1 MLTNNSRQKFG
12 LTLTA
17 CAIYLSLSNVA
28 IGQELYDLLA
38 PKEQPTTQ
46 VAVAPKSTVTSDAS
60 NVKPGINIVNAVST
74 DAQKLKEAEKEPE
87 FDSQTNSETLALE
100 DTEVVESTP
109 LKEEP
114 IQDDNHSVAP
124 QKPPIAVAEPV
135 VFTSP
140 RATNASNATVVATPA
155 STTQS
160 DSMTSSNVVDSSET
174 SSLSNQNVISMSQA
188 SVTDYIDPVGDEF
201 ESNLSELI
209 DIDFNRNGDVA
220 NVVVKFENDVPQ
232 YSYIEAQGLLNIT
245 FEETVL
251 DDSAYVQVD
260 VNQFGT
266 SVQQL
271 ETFESNNRSRLEI
284 KYDGNVKITKTE
296 STNQVQF
303 ALSPLSEKQVE
314 EAQGQIYSGKP
325 ISLDFQDV
333 PVRQVL
339 QIIAQVNGFN
349 LVTTDTVNGNVTISL
364 SGVPWDQALDMILKI
379 RGLDKRLE
387 GNILLIAPSEELTA
401 RETAALQSK
410 QQVQKLSELKSANL
424 AINYARATELASIL
438 QSSKGG
444 ILSDRGTVS
453 VDERTNTLLIRDT
466 QESIDEAQKI
476 IKALDIPVKQVLIES
491 RMVTVREN
499 AGEQLGVRWGFT
511 ANSGDGAV
519 SGGLTGANQANS
531 GQVPTE
537 ITDRL
542 NVNLPVASAAGRIG
556 FQIASLVDGNIL
568 DLELSALETENQGE
582 IIASPR
588 ITVANQQEAYIE
600 QGTEIPFV
608 QATSSGATSV
618 EFKKAVLSLRV
629 TPHITPDNRI
639 ILNLVVTQDT
649 RGETVSTS
657 TGPAVAID
665 TQEISTQVL
674 VENGETIVLGGIFQQ
689 ISTADESKVPL
700 FGDLPMVG
708 KLFSTTGSVEEKREL
723 LIFVTPKIITAG

>member
-1 MLTNNSRQKFG
+1 MLSINRKQKVR

-17 CAIYLSLSNVA
+17 CALYLTYSNVA
-28 IGQELYDLLA
+28 IGQELYDMLA
-38 PKEQPTTQ
+38 PKRLQPATSQVVMLNEQPVSAALAKKNDEVVTTNATFSEKLVMADSAPTESPIIDESDTEIFEEERAAPQ
-46 VAVAPKSTVTSDAS
+46 TVFSSSEIESAQAITVTTVVEPSPAPMPDINVNKVEPEITASPMPVTTNRPAPK
-60 NVKPGINIVNAVST
+60 
-74 DAQKLKEAEKEPE
+74 QAEK
-87 FDSQTNSETLALE
+87 
-100 DTEVVESTP
+100 
-109 LKEEP
+109 
-114 IQDDNHSVAP
+114 
-124 QKPPIAVAEPV
+124 
-135 VFTSP
+135 
-140 RATNASNATVVATPA
+140 ASI
-155 STTQS
+155 
-160 DSMTSSNVVDSSET
+160 
-174 SSLSNQNVISMSQA
+174 SNQSA
-188 SVTDYIDPVGDEF
+188 KPTLLDYIDPVGDELEANF
-201 ESNLSELI
+201 SRI
-209 DIDFNRNGDVA
+209 TDIDFKRTGDVA
-220 NVVVKFENDVPQ
+220 NILVNFQGDIPQ
-232 YSYIEAQGLLNIT
+232 YSFIEAQGLVNIT
-245 FEETVL
+245 FEETTL
-251 DDSAYVQVD
+251 HDAAYVQVD
-260 VNQFGT
+260 VGQFGT
-266 SVQQL
+266 SVNEL
-271 ETFESNNRSRLEI
+271 ETFENGNRARLEVRFN
-284 KYDGNVKITKTE
+284 GNVKISKTE
-296 STNQVQF
+296 NQNQVQF
-303 ALSPLSEKQVE
+303 ALSPLTEKDVE
-314 EAQGQIYSGKP
+314 EARGQIYSGKP

-387 GNILLIAPSEELTA
+387 GNILLVAPSEELTA

-410 QQVQKLSELKSANL
+410 QQVQKLSELKSANI
-424 AINYARATELASIL
+424 AINYARASELSTIL
-438 QSSKGG
+438 QSNNGG
-444 ILSDRGTVS
+444 ILSGRGTVS

-519 SGGLTGANQANS
+519 SGGLAGADLTNQ
-531 GQVPTE
+531 GQVPSE

-542 NVNLPVASAAGRIG
+542 NVNLPVANAAGRIG
-556 FQIASLVDGNIL
+556 FQIASLMDGNIL
-568 DLELSALETENQGE
+568 DLELSALESENQGE

-689 ISTADESKVPL
+689 ISTNDESKVPVL
-700 FGDLPMVG
+700 GDIPVLG
-708 KLFSTTGSVEEKREL
+708 RLFSTTGQVEEKREL